1 MTNRAYPSHSNLK
14 KVTSYTNQ
22 FYATAHFFP
31 LKAITN
37 KHLSIFFKKK
47 NKKKTFLEKIEVNI
61 VHFWLPFFKI
71 LKGTKCHLVKVKG
84 GNLHLGF
91 NTG

>member
-1 MTNRAYPSHSNLK
+1 M
-14 KVTSYTNQ
+14 
-22 FYATAHFFP
+22 FFFR
-31 LKAITN
+31 K
-37 KHLSIFFKKK
+37 
-47 NKKKTFLEKIEVNI
+47 KKKTFLEKIEVNKV

-71 LKGTKCHLVKVKG
+71 LKGTKCHLDKVKG